1 MWEFMTEYGLFL
13 AKTLTVLVAVL
24 IAALGVAGAVVRAR
38 GRGEDGPIEVRKL
51 NHRFDAM
58 RDALHAAALDEREYK
73 RWRKAERKAGKARR
87 GRAATDTTTADAAV
101 AGAAAV
107 DKTPRRVF
115 VLGFHGDI
123 RAHAVRNLREEIS
136 ALLTL
141 AEPEDS
147 VVVRLESSG
156 GMVHAYGLAA
166 AQLTRIRERG
176 IPLTVCVDKVAA
188 SGGYLMACV
197 ADRIVAAPFAMVGSI
212 GVLAQIPNFHR
223 LLKKHD
229 IDYELLTAGQ
239 YKRTLTVFGRN
250 TDTARQKFAEEL
262 EDTHALFREFVQRYR
277 PGLDVAAV
285 ATGEVWFGERAQGL
299 GLVDTLGTSDAL
311 LQDAARE
318 SDVLELRY
326 VERRAIG
333 ERLGLAIEGT
343 VRRGVEQALDG
354 LSERGRLTR

>member
-38 GRGEDGPIEVRKL
+38 GRGEDGHIEVRKL

-87 GRAATDTTTADAAV
+87 GRAATDITTADAA
-101 AGAAAV
+101 ATGAAA

-147 VVVRLESSG
+147 VVVRLR
-156 GMVHAYGLAA
+156 AA
-166 AQLTRIRERG
+166 AAWSMR
-176 IPLTVCVDKVAA
+176 
-188 SGGYLMACV
+188 MA
-197 ADRIVAAPFAMVGSI
+197 
-212 GVLAQIPNFHR
+212 LR
-223 LLKKHD
+223 L
-229 IDYELLTAGQ
+229 
-239 YKRTLTVFGRN
+239 
-250 TDTARQKFAEEL
+250 
-262 EDTHALFREFVQRYR
+262 
-277 PGLDVAAV
+277 P
-285 ATGEVWFGERAQGL
+285 
-299 GLVDTLGTSDAL
+299 S
-311 LQDAARE
+311 
-318 SDVLELRY
+318 
-326 VERRAIG
+326 
-333 ERLGLAIEGT
+333 
-343 VRRGVEQALDG
+343 
-354 LSERGRLTR
+354 